1 MKHKFR
7 RSPGGARYKP
17 GGRFKALAI
26 MKKSAVTFLCWGF
39 LSGLLFTNQSLVAKA
54 QGPSSQELETEIPK
68 EIIEY
73 CEVVGSE
80 YDICPELLESMAYQE
95 SRFIPTVRNGKHYG
109 LLQVNVKVHADRIAK
124 YGWTEEDMFDPFK
137 NIMVAADYLSE
148 LYELYGDENPIVLSV
163 YSGNWKA
170 VKAYKEYGFMTSYVE
185 EVLERS
191 AAYERLHEK

>member
-1 MKHKFR
+1 MKLKFP

-17 GGRFKALAI
+17 GGWLSVGEG
-26 MKKSAVTFLCWGF
+26 MSKKFFYVLGIFLIGF
-39 LSGLLFTNQSLVAKA
+39 FFTSQTLIARA
-54 QGPSSQELETEIPK
+54 QGPGSQLLEYEIPK

-124 YGWTEEDMFDPFK
+124 YGWTEDDMFDPYK

-170 VKAYKEYGFMTSYVE
+170 VKAYKEYGFMTSYVK

-191 AAYERLHEK
+191 ADYERLHEK

>member
-1 MKHKFR
+1 MRRKFQ
-7 RSPGGARYKP
+7 RSPGGTRYKP
-17 GGRFKALAI
+17 GGWLSVGGLR
-26 MKKSAVTFLCWGF
+26 KKFCDFLMGAF
-39 LSGLLFTNQSLVAKA
+39 LIGLLFTNQTLVARA
-54 QGPSSQELETEIPK
+54 QGPGSQELEYEIPSS
-68 EIIEY
+68 IIEY

-109 LLQVNVKVHADRIAK
+109 LLQVNVKVHADRISK
-124 YGWTEEDMFDPFK
+124 YGWTEEDMFDPYK

-148 LYELYGDENPIVLSV
+148 LYEIYGDENPIVLSV

-170 VKAYKEYGFMTSYVE
+170 VKEYKETGFMTSYVE